1 VKYCRNSGLAFLHTM
16 LLHWHF
22 DPVLLSLGPI
32 ALRWYGL
39 LFVGAFF
46 MGQAVLER
54 IFKREGV
61 PPDKVQR
68 LLLWALLGTIA
79 GARLVHCLVYEPAR
93 YLADPLAMLRTWD
106 GGLASHGGA
115 LGLLLALWLANRRI
129 PPATPFLWLVDRAAI
144 PAALGAVFVRIANFL
159 GSEILG
165 VPTSGNWGVVFEA
178 VDTLPRHPVQL
189 YEAAGYLAVARMLW
203 MLYRRHGAGTPRG
216 LLLGWF
222 MLLVFSLRVVAEHFK
237 TPQAAY
243 EAGLA
248 WSMGQLLS
256 LPFIVLGLVLV
267 LRAGKR
273 APPACRIPP

>member
-1 VKYCRNSGLAFLHTM
+1 M

-22 DPVLLSLGPI
+22 DPVLLSLGPM

-61 PPDKVQR
+61 PGDKVQR

-93 YLADPLAMLRTWD
+93 YWADPLAMLRTWD

-129 PPATPFLWLVDRAAI
+129 PPATPFLWLVDRALHRAGPGARAARSKMGASGLPHSPVSIKMNCSDTARGRRESGATMREI
-144 PAALGAVFVRIANFL
+144 PGFMPLRIDVRS
-159 GSEILG
+159 GRGEI
-165 VPTSGNWGVVFEA
+165 
-178 VDTLPRHPVQL
+178 
-189 YEAAGYLAVARMLW
+189 
-203 MLYRRHGAGTPRG
+203 
-216 LLLGWF
+216 
-222 MLLVFSLRVVAEHFK
+222 
-237 TPQAAY
+237 
-243 EAGLA
+243 
-248 WSMGQLLS
+248 WSMG
-256 LPFIVLGLVLV
+256 
-267 LRAGKR
+267 
-273 APPACRIPP
+273 